1 MKNSKT
7 PASDTSAAQASTSKV
22 PAWLKMQKPTRKDF
36 TSRKAL
42 TILLPGAML
51 LIFVASIALVQFS
64 TKPQSNAPKT
74 QSVADYQKSLKA
86 QVDNSDGSP
95 VSGRDPSSQ
104 SQTSLASA
112 AATPSGTG
120 TRTDKP
126 ASGVTGSTTTNKTTP
141 SQVYTTEQQ
150 KSGIND
156 AGCFYD
162 YGIPGQQ
169 CLSAAMANSDG
180 TIGCDMV
187 HMDFPSGIKVSGTDR
202 FHLDKNGDGTAC
214 GQGD

>member
-1 MKNSKT
+1 MNKQSKLPT
-7 PASDTSAAQASTSKV
+7 
-22 PAWLKMQKPTRKDF
+22 WLKMQRPTRQDF

-64 TKPQSNAPKT
+64 TRPTSNGQKT
-74 QSVADYQKSLKA
+74 QSAADYQKSLKA
-86 QVDNSDGSP
+86 QVDNDDGSP

-120 TRTDKP
+120 TRTNTP
-126 ASGVTGSTTTNKTTP
+126 ASGVSGSTTSNKTTP
-141 SQVYTTEQQ
+141 SQVYTAEQQ
-150 KSGIND
+150 KTGIND

-180 TIGCDMV
+180 TIGCNMV
-187 HMDFPSGIKVSGTDR
+187 TMDFPDGIKVSGTDR
-202 FHLDKNGDGTAC
+202 FHLDTNHDGTAC
-214 GQGD
+214 GKGD